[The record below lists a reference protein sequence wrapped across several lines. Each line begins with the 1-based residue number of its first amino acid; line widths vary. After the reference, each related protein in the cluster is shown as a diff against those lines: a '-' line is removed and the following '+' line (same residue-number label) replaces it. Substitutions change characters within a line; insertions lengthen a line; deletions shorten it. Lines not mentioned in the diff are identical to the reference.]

1 MAAILAGDIGGT
13 KTRLA
18 TVEVTGSQVHILR
31 EAGYASRDFA
41 TFELLLADF
50 LAGAESPNGHARFP
64 HPNPLPK
71 GEGTNVS
78 LRGFRGIAA
87 AFGVAGPVEGRVAQ
101 TTNLPWRIDAD
112 ALQQQFGFSHCTL
125 LNDLEATAYGLSA
138 LCPDDLLTLQAGGVN
153 ATGNAAVIAAGTG
166 LGEAGLY
173 WDGQQHQ
180 PFATEGGH
188 ASFSP
193 GNELEMALLRHLQQ
207 QHSHVSWERVVS
219 GMGLLTLHEFLRQY
233 RQVSVPGWL
242 AEEMRHGDAAAAI
255 SKAAMA
261 GRDEICSETLHC
273 FVSLYGAEAGNL
285 ALKVM
290 SCGGL
295 YLGGGIAPRIL
306 PLLTDGVFLEAFLNK
321 GRMRHLLEAMPVKV
335 ILNDRAALYG
345 PALRAAQLAGMEI
358 IHDMPNA
365 QAVFV
370 HDDPMLLG
378 AAVAERISRLAD
390 EAISERGVFHLAL
403 AGGET
408 PRRCYEQLRH
418 HAIDWLNVHIYFGD
432 ERCLPKGDAQR
443 NDSMARNALFEHV
456 ALPEGNIH
464 VMQAELGAAEAA
476 ARYMMVLNGIR
487 LDLVLLGMGE
497 DGHTASLFPGNP
509 AIASADA
516 VVPVYQ
522 APKPP
527 AERVSLGMSTL
538 NAARAKL
545 FLVAGEGKRSALE
558 RILLGETLP
567 AAQVAGAEWHFDRA
581 ALPITTEEY

>member
-1 MAAILAGDIGGT
+1 MEFNPMPVSTMQSVLAGDIGGT

-18 TVEVTGSQVHILR
+18 TVDVTSSQVHILR
-31 EAGYASRDFA
+31 EASYASRDFA

-50 LAGAESPNGHARFP
+50 LSGAESPAH
-64 HPNPLPK
+64 
-71 GEGTNVS
+71 
-78 LRGFRGIAA
+78 A
-87 AFGVAGPVEGRVAQ
+87 AFGVAGPVEGRVVQ

-138 LCPDDLLTLQAGGVN
+138 LHPDDLLTLQAGGVN

-173 WDGQQHQ
+173 WDGQQYQ

-233 RQVSVPGWL
+233 RQVPVPGWL

-290 SCGGL
+290 SSGGL
-295 YLGGGIAPRIL
+295 YLGGGIAPKIL

-358 IHDMPNA
+358 
-365 QAVFV
+365 
-370 HDDPMLLG
+370 
-378 AAVAERISRLAD
+378 
-390 EAISERGVFHLAL
+390 
-403 AGGET
+403 
-408 PRRCYEQLRH
+408 
-418 HAIDWLNVHIYFGD
+418 
-432 ERCLPKGDAQR
+432 
-443 NDSMARNALFEHV
+443 
-456 ALPEGNIH
+456 
-464 VMQAELGAAEAA
+464 
-476 ARYMMVLNGIR
+476 
-487 LDLVLLGMGE
+487 
-497 DGHTASLFPGNP
+497 
-509 AIASADA
+509 
-516 VVPVYQ
+516 
-522 APKPP
+522 
-527 AERVSLGMSTL
+527 
-538 NAARAKL
+538 
-545 FLVAGEGKRSALE
+545 
-558 RILLGETLP
+558 
-567 AAQVAGAEWHFDRA
+567 
-581 ALPITTEEY
+581 